1 MVAASAPIHA
11 ILEFFSP
18 LLCTVFFPSPS
29 LLSYINIVKAMES
42 SERGINPVSMAV
54 INPWKEYWPSRGSN
68 QQLPVLK
75 SCMLPTE
82 LWGWA
87 RQVQIECIDSAND
100 KLKLA
105 QMLNFVPYK
114 MKKKMVGKGEIAGYE
129 HFLLSPQC
137 FHKPYSSDSVVRG

>member
-29 LLSYINIVKAMES
+29 LLAYINIVKA
-42 SERGINPVSMAV
+42 MAV

-114 MKKKMVGKGEIAGYE
+114 MKKKNGGKRRNCWLRA
-129 HFLLSPQC
+129 FSPFPTVFSQTI
-137 FHKPYSSDSVVRG
+137 FFR